1 MDKQREKFERWCTSS
16 DCEFSFAG
24 MEWDHPEVISAWQA
38 WQAAQKAAA
47 PDGWVSVEDRLPE
60 IVEKVLIEIPVCG
73 TFNVESGKYIGDGE
87 FYGAWCTRRGR
98 GRDYTVSRWM
108 PRP

>member
-1 MDKQREKFERWCTSS
+1 
-16 DCEFSFAG
+16 
-24 MEWDHPEVISAWQA
+24 
-38 WQAAQKAAA
+38 
-47 PDGWVSVEDRLPE
+47 LPE